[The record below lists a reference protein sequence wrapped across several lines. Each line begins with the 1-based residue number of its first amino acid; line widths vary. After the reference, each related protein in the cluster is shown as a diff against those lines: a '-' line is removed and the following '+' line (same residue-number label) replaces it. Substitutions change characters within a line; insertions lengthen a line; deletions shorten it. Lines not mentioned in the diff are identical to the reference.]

1 MDLFENLKKR
11 KLVEQ
16 ITNPDLGKVLAH
28 TPLTLYCG
36 FDPSSDSLHIGSLLP
51 VLTLRRFQLAG
62 HKPIVVVGGATGM
75 IGDPSGKSQERN
87 LLDTDRLTHNLNG
100 IRKVLEHFF
109 GF

>member
-1 MDLFENLKKR
+1 
-11 KLVEQ
+11 
-16 ITNPDLGKVLAH
+16 
-28 TPLTLYCG
+28 
-36 FDPSSDSLHIGSLLP
+36 
-51 VLTLRRFQLAG
+51 
-62 HKPIVVVGGATGM
+62 M